1 MNAPDSPLLSE
12 NSWNISSP
20 LAKKL
25 RVSNSPIP
33 SSCCSVAEDQSAPD
47 NNMAVSK
54 SSLPSAS
61 GSGPGG
67 NVKRTLDLH
76 SDEPPKWFASF
87 FSQFESRLDDR
98 IKGIESLLD
107 RKLGEVCDK
116 LREHDFEIG
125 GLKDSVSQLKK
136 ENETLCRQLDELEN
150 RSRRKNIVLFG
161 LPEAEKEDCL
171 KTVSEFLQFAGVST
185 ADTSAIERCHR
196 TPTWP
201 SPDQKVTQTHPRRIH
216 VGFATFVVKERV
228 RRSCIQKLKESRS
241 EYQGKKIFVAE
252 DFSKRIIQLRKK
264 KQEKFQSLKRE
275 GKKPFFAYPDK
286 LRYRDPV
293 TGRVVSAD

>member
-1 MNAPDSPLLSE
+1 MNPPDSPRLRE
-12 NSWNISSP
+12 NPWNEQSP

-33 SSCCSVAEDQSAPD
+33 SSSCKETESQRD
-47 NNMAVSK
+47 NNMAAP
-54 SSLPSAS
+54 LPS
-61 GSGPGG
+61 GSGG
-67 NVKRTLDLH
+67 NAKRVLDLQ
-76 SDEPPKWFASF
+76 SDAPPKWFISY

-98 IKGIESLLD
+98 IKGIEVLLD
-107 RKLGEVCDK
+107 RKIGEVCDK
-116 LREHDFEIG
+116 LKEHDFEIG
-125 GLKDSVSQLKK
+125 CLKDSLSQLQK
-136 ENETLCRQLDELEN
+136 ENESMCNKLDELEN
-150 RSRRKNIVLFG
+150 RSRRRNVVMFG

-171 KTVSEFLQFAGVST
+171 KTVTEFLHFAGVSA

-201 SPDQKVTQTHPRRIH
+201 NPDQKATHPRRIH
-216 VGFATFVVKERV
+216 IAFSSFVVKERV
-228 RRSCIQKLKESRS
+228 RRTCIQKLKETKS

-252 DFSKRIIQLRKK
+252 DFSKRILQLRKK

-286 LRYRDPV
+286 LRFRDQV
-293 TGRVVSAD
+293 SGKVVSVD

>member
-1 MNAPDSPLLSE
+1 MNTSDNSQHSE
-12 NSWNISSP
+12 NSWNSSSP

-25 RVSNSPIP
+25 KVSNSPKP
-33 SSCCSVAEDQSAPD
+33 SSSCSVAEFQPAPDTNSMDASVSPPSAP
-47 NNMAVSK
+47 VS
-54 SSLPSAS
+54 A
-61 GSGPGG
+61 PGG
-67 NVKRTLDLH
+67 NAKRTLDLH
-76 SDEPPKWFASF
+76 SDEPPKWFTAV
-87 FSQFESRLDDR
+87 FSQFESRFDDR

-107 RKLGEVCDK
+107 RKLGEVCEK
-116 LREHDFEIG
+116 LKSHDFEIG
-125 GLKDSVSQLKK
+125 GLKDSVTQLQK

-171 KTVSEFLQFAGVST
+171 KTVSEFLQFAGVSA
-185 ADTSAIERCHR
+185 ADASAIERCHR
-196 TPTWP
+196 TPTWLG
-201 SPDQKVTQTHPRRIH
+201 PDQKAAQTHPRRIH
-216 VGFATFVVKERV
+216 IGFATFIVKERV
-228 RRSCIQKLKESRS
+228 RRSCIQKLKESSS

-264 KQEKFQSLKRE
+264 KQEKFQSLKKE